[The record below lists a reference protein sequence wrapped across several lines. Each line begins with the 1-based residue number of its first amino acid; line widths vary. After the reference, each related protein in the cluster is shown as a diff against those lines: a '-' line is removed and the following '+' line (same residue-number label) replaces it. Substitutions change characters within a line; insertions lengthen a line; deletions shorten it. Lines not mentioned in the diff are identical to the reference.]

1 MLNYVLRRTLF
12 LIPTLLLVS
21 FCVYAIVYMAPG
33 DPAQLALGEGA
44 TQAAIEAKRIELGLD
59 KPLIYQ
65 YLTWL
70 GNVVFHFDFGSSY
83 KADISVAYQIMSYF
97 PNTLKLAGLSVF
109 FGALFG
115 IPVGILAS
123 VKQSSWF
130 DNFVMSFAMIGMSI
144 PAFVMALVMI
154 LIFSVILRWLPPSG
168 FSTAT
173 EMLLP
178 IMALGMQP
186 MAICARMTRSSMLE
200 VIRQDYI
207 RTIRAKGQSEFKVI
221 VLHAFKNALMPIL
234 TTIGLQ
240 FGALI
245 GGAFVTET
253 IFLIPGLGRL
263 LVTAV
268 TNRDYPLVLG
278 GVVCVATVVAITN
291 LFIDLA
297 YALVD
302 PRVQAQFKSAGGGIF
317 SWRRLKKSQGVKQRN
332 MDKPVKHGEG

>member
-1 MLNYVLRRTLF
+1 MIKYILRRILF
-12 LIPTLLLVS
+12 LVPTLLLVS
-21 FCVYAIVYMAPG
+21 LCVYAIIHAAPG

-59 KPLIYQ
+59 KPFIYQ
-65 YLTWL
+65 YLVWL
-70 GNVVFHFDFGSSY
+70 KKVVFHFDFGVSY
-83 KADISVAYQIMSYF
+83 RSEISVAYQIRSYF
-97 PNTLKLAGLSVF
+97 PNTIKLAGLSVF
-109 FGALFG
+109 FGALIG

-130 DNFVMSFAMIGMSI
+130 DNFVMSFAMIGMSV
-144 PAFVMALVMI
+144 PAFVLALVLI
-154 LIFSVILRWLPPSG
+154 LLFSVKLGLLPSSG
-168 FSTAT
+168 FSTVS

-178 IMALGMQP
+178 VTALGMQP

-221 VLHAFKNALMPIL
+221 VCHAFKNALMPIL

-291 LFIDLA
+291 LCVDVA
-297 YALVD
+297 YAIVD
-302 PRVQAQFKSAGGGIF
+302 PRVQAQFKSSGGGAF
-317 SWRRLKKSQGVKQRN
+317 SWLKRIKQKER
-332 MDKPVKHGEG
+332 